1 MTLNKIVA
9 NNIKYIR
16 TINSISQE
24 ELANA
29 IGINQSYIS
38 AIERSEKPISLN
50 RLEEIAN
57 ILKVESYIL
66 LKKDLK
72 DEIQNSFNK
81 KIK

>member
-1 MTLNKIVA
+1 MALNKIVA

-16 TINSISQE
+16 TVNSISQE

-38 AIERSEKPISLN
+38 AIERGEKPISLN
-50 RLEEIAN
+50 RLEEIAKV
-57 ILKVESYIL
+57 LKVEPYIL

-72 DEIQNSFNK
+72 DKIKNSFNGK
-81 KIK
+81 ME